1 MLFFFNNRFSCFCL
15 SYTHTFIYF
24 FKFAHSLFYSFALC
38 QTISSLAISV
48 SCRRFVLFYDF
59 SYSKWFCRA
68 WKYFVFVFSQYFRFL
83 FSRNLDFFLKIFL
96 LQTHF
101 HCRFD
106 SVIFFTAISFAAFIV
121 VSCWVRFFFS
131 ISQISHLNAN
141 SIGFT
146 KRGRDM
152 CLYATLSFAKARELL
167 SILIFFT
174 KIFLYSQIYKY
185 IDLTNDNALL
195 RVCRYR
201 YMDYMVYTYICASNL
216 YFLLFLS
223 VCACVWRL

>member
-1 MLFFFNNRFSCFCL
+1 MILFFFFVYLSVYAPKSALHARITQLNFMLFFFNNRFFCFCL

-59 SYSKWFCRA
+59 CYSKWFCRA

-106 SVIFFTAISFAAFIV
+106 SVILFTAISFAAFIV
-121 VSCWVRFFFS
+121 VSCWVRFFFFQFHRFH
-131 ISQISHLNAN
+131 IWMPIA
-141 SIGFT
+141 
-146 KRGRDM
+146 
-152 CLYATLSFAKARELL
+152 
-167 SILIFFT
+167 
-174 KIFLYSQIYKY
+174 
-185 IDLTNDNALL
+185 
-195 RVCRYR
+195 
-201 YMDYMVYTYICASNL
+201 
-216 YFLLFLS
+216 
-223 VCACVWRL
+223 